1 MVAVRMIMEM
11 VKSAEERAERLA
23 FEKDGL
29 VVQCVTAVC
38 SSDLFDSL
46 LSSHPYALIVMAVKG
61 RRGTSCHVQVENS

>member
-1 MVAVRMIMEM
+1 MVVVRMIMEM

-38 SSDLFDSL
+38 PSDLFDFRYHRTVPLCINSVGGEGSTRNK
-46 LSSHPYALIVMAVKG
+46 LSRAS
-61 RRGTSCHVQVENS
+61 